1 MTTEQPAERTFT
13 FRMTLRGLIVWVLMA
28 AGCGPAVGGGQGSSG
43 GQSGGGSSSASST
56 STSAS
61 TTFADS
67 SSSGP
72 QTTTSSSTG
81 PDAPP
86 PGCTCDPSGV
96 CGGESV
102 LCAQKELCPVLQ
114 TDCARPEVFYG
125 CIGQEVLLDEATLTC
140 ALDALIARTPGS
152 FDILLLSE
160 RISSCG
166 LEGCTYNRW
175 RVQILGEDAVVSQCL
190 VEPMTDSPST
200 DILRALE
207 TPEFFAACKE
217 ERTTGARLDCLFEG
231 LRPGTVLT
239 CR

>member
-1 MTTEQPAERTFT
+1 M
-13 FRMTLRGLIVWVLMA
+13 
-28 AGCGPAVGGGQGSSG
+28 
-43 GQSGGGSSSASST
+43 
-56 STSAS
+56 
-61 TTFADS
+61 
-67 SSSGP
+67 
-72 QTTTSSSTG
+72 G
-81 PDAPP
+81 PDGGWVRTRGRRRAREQRRSKRWRLVVRVIDVDIGIDDVRRLLLVRASDDHEFLNR
-86 PGCTCDPSGV
+86 PGRPATRLHLR
-96 CGGESV
+96 SV
-102 LCAQKELCPVLQ
+102 GRLRRRVGPLRPEELCPVLQ

-166 LEGCTYNRW
+166 LEGCTYDRW

-190 VEPMTDSPST
+190 AEPMTDSPST